1 METRVSTPVRAVAL
15 AGLVVAAAGGG
26 VLMLHRAPAQPQS
39 ATTPPPKTVARTPA
53 PAPAPAPAK
62 PAARPATPTRIT
74 ATPPAHLAKPVARGR
89 LVDARLPAQL
99 QWALSQHR
107 IVVVSFYDPQSDV
120 DSISVAEAHQGAVDA
135 KVGFLLVNVLDNAV
149 AGPLTALLPGGGL
162 LPDPG
167 VLVYRAPGR
176 VVYRFDGFADRDTV
190 AQAAADAKAGQ
201 VAADVSDPGLEAA
214 STTAP

>member
-1 METRVSTPVRAVAL
+1 MKTLSPQLMRTLALVVLLAL
-15 AGLVVAAAGGG
+15 AGGAASIWLSRHKNA
-26 VLMLHRAPAQPQS
+26 APPQV
-39 ATTPPPKTVARTPA
+39 TTPPAAAVKPVTRHTTPPA
-53 PAPAPAPAK
+53 PAPG
-62 PAARPATPTRIT
+62 RPAT
-74 ATPPAHLAKPVARGR
+74 KPVVAPKPAQRGN
-89 LVDARLPAQL
+89 LVDARLPKPL

-135 KVGFLLVNVLDNAV
+135 KAGFLLVSVLDNAV

-176 VVYRFDGFADRDTV
+176 VVYRFDGFADRDTI

-201 VAADVSDPGLEAA
+201 VATDVSDPGLAAA
-214 STTAP
+214 STTATTPTP